1 MNNSDQSENFAKAAA
16 IAITKEQWSPQEQA
30 SCANQLM
37 VRPLAMSD
45 SDADQHSHVDYL
57 STAAPKQQ
65 ISTMSAS
72 LTPKHIS
79 SAKMISVQHCNAS
92 SNNDFLYPSEDF
104 NQSSMLS
111 GDEYTF
117 EQTAGGS
124 YLSKKKMQYLEQ
136 KISDRTG
143 SYCYAEDPSLY
154 RKARK
159 RLQNR
164 ESAVRSRLKKRQ

>member
-1 MNNSDQSENFAKAAA
+1 
-16 IAITKEQWSPQEQA
+16 
-30 SCANQLM
+30 
-37 VRPLAMSD
+37 MSD
-45 SDADQHSHVDYL
+45 SDADQHSHGDADFL
-57 STAAPKQQ
+57 STAAPRQQ

-72 LTPKHIS
+72 LTPKQIS
-79 SAKMISVQHCNAS
+79 SAKMISVQHCNYS
-92 SNNDFLYPSEDF
+92 SNNDYQYPSEDF

-124 YLSKKKMQYLEQ
+124 YLSKKKMQYLGQ

-143 SYCYAEDPSLY
+143 SYCYADDPSLY
-154 RKARK
+154 KKARK

-164 ESAVRSRLKKRQ
+164 ESAVRSRLKKRQQVEELEE

>member
-1 MNNSDQSENFAKAAA
+1 MNNSDQSENFAEAAA
-16 IAITKEQWSPQEQA
+16 IAISKEQQRPHEQA
-30 SCANQLM
+30 NCTNQLM

-45 SDADQHSHVDYL
+45 SDADQHSHADVDYL

-72 LTPKHIS
+72 LTPKHLS
-79 SAKMISVQHCNAS
+79 STKMISVQHCNTS
-92 SNNDFLYPSEDF
+92 SNNDYLYPSEDF

-136 KISDRTG
+136 KISDRSG

-154 RKARK
+154 NT
-159 RLQNR
+159 LQV
-164 ESAVRSRLKKRQ
+164 ELFFSRDAI